1 MALFECKLYSHVLH
15 EPSQVS
21 VYAPDRKNAGMSDF
35 NVVLLLHGMCC
46 DGKDFFM
53 RTGVAAYADAADAVL
68 IAPSCGNNYFADGQN
83 GLKYETY
90 LFREL
95 IPFLQKTFSLNV
107 SREKN
112 FILGTSMG
120 AFAAVRLGLTYP
132 DRFKAVCSLSAPLDL
147 KTAVETL
154 RDNIRD
160 CRRRAFCSVYGSCE
174 QFGGSSADILHL
186 IERTPPAT
194 APFLWLY
201 VGRNDP
207 LLQINKQTA
216 EKMREKGFALSL
228 ETDDGAHDWASWD
241 RQAKRFFDLYVGK

>member
-1 MALFECKLYSHVLH
+1 M
-15 EPSQVS
+15 
-21 VYAPDRKNAGMSDF
+21 
-35 NVVLLLHGMCC
+35 
-46 DGKDFFM
+46 
-53 RTGVAAYADAADAVL
+53 
-68 IAPSCGNNYFADGQN
+68 
-83 GLKYETY
+83 
-90 LFREL
+90 
-95 IPFLQKTFSLNV
+95 
-107 SREKN
+107 
-112 FILGTSMG
+112 
-120 AFAAVRLGLTYP
+120 
-132 DRFKAVCSLSAPLDL
+132 DL

>member
-1 MALFECKLYSHVLH
+1 M
-15 EPSQVS
+15 
-21 VYAPDRKNAGMSDF
+21 
-35 NVVLLLHGMCC
+35 
-46 DGKDFFM
+46 
-53 RTGVAAYADAADAVL
+53 
-68 IAPSCGNNYFADGQN
+68 
-83 GLKYETY
+83 
-90 LFREL
+90 
-95 IPFLQKTFSLNV
+95 
-107 SREKN
+107 
-112 FILGTSMG
+112 
-120 AFAAVRLGLTYP
+120 RLGLTYP

-216 EKMREKGFALSL
+216 EKSEKKALPFRLKRTTAPTTGQAGTGRRKDFSTCTWEIIFRNITRLKRTRKRPFCRMRLMSNLGENAPNRLTNRP
-228 ETDDGAHDWASWD
+228 ET
-241 RQAKRFFDLYVGK
+241 LIIIV